1 MYPTWDELRG
11 RVEYET
17 LLKLCQERLISSGSS
32 LTDEEAAKLIEEAV
46 LSWPKSRGCSH
57 REMGELIRRLFF
69 RLRRDLDILTPYA
82 QDAKV
87 TEIMVNGPEKI
98 FIERGATMSCMPESF
113 DSAEQ
118 LEQLIRR
125 IGAAV
130 HREINDANPI
140 LDARLADG
148 SRVSAI
154 SKNIALNGPILTIRR
169 FPKHSISMEDLVNN
183 NTLTTEAARFLKDLV
198 RAGYNIFLS
207 GRTNSG
213 KTTMLNALIGFI
225 PKQERIIVIEDSAE
239 LQVPDSGRNVVRMET
254 RNANAQ
260 GKGKISIGDLIRAS
274 LRMRPDR
281 IIVGEVRGG
290 EIVDM
295 IGARQTGHDGSL
307 STGHGNS
314 PAGMLRR
321 MEAMFLS
328 AVEYPVDSIRAQ
340 IAEAV
345 DIIVHM
351 DRLQDRSRRVM
362 EIVEV
367 ISCETGQ
374 IGINPLFYFSAGEG
388 LRPSENQ
395 LRDQGRLQRYRMY
408 QKQEESK
415 QNRQSGSIPSIV
427 GAAKRKEPIA

>member
-1 MYPTWDELRG
+1 MYPTWDELRS

-17 LLKLCQERLISSGSS
+17 LLKLCQEKLISSGSS

-46 LSWPKSRGCSH
+46 LSWPKNRGCSH
-57 REMGELIRRLFF
+57 REIGELIRRLFF

-98 FIERGATMSCMPESF
+98 FIERGATMSCIPESF

-183 NTLTTEAARFLKDLV
+183 NTLTTEAARFLKELV

-281 IIVGEVRGG
+281 IIEKFGVRG
-290 EIVDM
+290 
-295 IGARQTGHDGSL
+295 
-307 STGHGNS
+307 
-314 PAGMLRR
+314 
-321 MEAMFLS
+321 
-328 AVEYPVDSIRAQ
+328 
-340 IAEAV
+340 
-345 DIIVHM
+345 
-351 DRLQDRSRRVM
+351 
-362 EIVEV
+362 
-367 ISCETGQ
+367 
-374 IGINPLFYFSAGEG
+374 
-388 LRPSENQ
+388 
-395 LRDQGRLQRYRMY
+395 
-408 QKQEESK
+408 EESL
-415 QNRQSGSIPSIV
+415 
-427 GAAKRKEPIA
+427 